1 VTGFLIDSGA
11 FLAMIDVSDSNHV
24 AAALFVRSHSADSFY
39 VPDTVFAETMVLIKA
54 RLGARPAVDLGGRI
68 RESRQFLLVPLT
80 PDDHEAT
87 WTIFSRYTD
96 DVQPTF
102 VTTVVVAFDVA
113 KDATGVDL
121 MFDKAYN
128 FDNNTHPLF
137 PLGI

>member
-1 VTGFLIDSGA
+1 MTGFLIDAGA

-54 RLGARPAVDLGGRI
+54 RLGARPAVDLGDRI

-96 DVQPTF
+96 KDWSYVDCSTF
-102 VTTVVVAFDVA
+102 AMSRRLNIPNVFAFDHH
-113 KDATGVDL
+113 
-121 MFDKAYN
+121 FDQMVELARV
-128 FDNNTHPLF
+128 P
-137 PLGI
+137 